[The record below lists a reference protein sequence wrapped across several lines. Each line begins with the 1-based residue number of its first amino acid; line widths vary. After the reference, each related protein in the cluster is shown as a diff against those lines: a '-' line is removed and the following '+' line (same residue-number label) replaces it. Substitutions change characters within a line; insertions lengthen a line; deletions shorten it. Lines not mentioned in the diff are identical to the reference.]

1 MPFHGRV
8 FVPIRSVHNNVHPQ
22 NAVFRA
28 TESFST
34 TACFVR
40 SVKRGAFLSF
50 QRPSPTTTFAA
61 MSRVGQGRPSP
72 DRSLRRSV
80 RTWCSLTRSRR
91 RFSQPFD
98 VNAAS
103 SHVGVVLTTPA
114 MTHMQ
119 ANHSTFVTPHHV
131 VDHATT
137 TRRKNTIFHLPK
149 TLIAVTLDH
158 RYA

>member
-1 MPFHGRV
+1 MVV
-8 FVPIRSVHNNVHPQ
+8 FLCRFVVFTTTCFVHPQ

-28 TESFST
+28 AESFSR
-34 TACFVR
+34 TACG
-40 SVKRGAFLSF
+40 VKRGVFFSF

-61 MSRVGQGRPSP
+61 MSRVGQGRLSP

-80 RTWCSLTRSRR
+80 RTCSLTRSRR
-91 RFSQPFD
+91 RFSQPLD

-103 SHVGVVLTTPA
+103 SHVGVVLMTPA

-119 ANHSTFVTPHHV
+119 ANHPTFVTPHHV
-131 VDHATT
+131 VDHAAT

-149 TLIAVTLDH
+149 MLIAVALDH